1 LKEPKRLREKLPESN
16 DIMKRVIRA
25 KSRDMSE
32 ASLGIEEKSMK
43 IIESEIG
50 SHGYNTLQWNV
61 VRRVIHAT
69 ADFDFAKPDKS
80 GIIFST
86 NAIEN
91 TFEAFKKRRFIVVDV
106 DMVLSGINKKSVAK
120 IGTSVICN
128 ISNNEVLKISKSENK
143 TRSGLAMRYSS
154 KEIDGGII
162 AIGNAPTA
170 LYEVIKMIREGA
182 TMPSLVIGIPVGFVS
197 AAESKFELSKTN
209 VEFITNIGRKGG
221 SAVASSIINALMLM
235 YFNDSNKMN

>member
-1 LKEPKRLREKLPESN
+1 MAEGSDELKRTN
-16 DIMKRVIRA
+16 RA

-32 ASLGIEEKSMK
+32 AALGIEENSMK

-50 SHGYNTLQWNV
+50 IHGYTKAQWNI

-69 ADFDFAKPDKS
+69 ADFDFAKPDKN

-91 TFEAFKKRRFIVVDV
+91 AFGAFKQIRHIVVDV

-120 IGTSVICN
+120 IGTNLICN
-128 ISNNEVLKISKSENK
+128 ISNKEVVEISKNQNK
-143 TRSGLAMRYSS
+143 TRSTVAMRYSS
-154 KEIDGGII
+154 KEIDGGIVL
-162 AIGNAPTA
+162 IGNAPTA
-170 LYEVIKMIREGA
+170 LYEVIKMVNEDAAR
-182 TMPSLVIGIPVGFVS
+182 PSLVIGIPVGFVS
-197 AAESKFELSKTN
+197 ASESKLELSKAN

-221 SAVASSIINALMLM
+221 SPTASSIINALMLM
-235 YFNDSNKMN
+235 YINNLN